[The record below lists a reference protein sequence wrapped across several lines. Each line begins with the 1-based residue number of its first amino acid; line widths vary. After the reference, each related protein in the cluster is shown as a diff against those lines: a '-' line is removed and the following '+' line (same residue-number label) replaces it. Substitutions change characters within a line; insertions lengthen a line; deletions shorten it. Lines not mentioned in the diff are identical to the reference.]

1 MTDPTPKPPRRLPT
15 PRKKRAVEAV
25 PPETAVETPAKTER
39 RRRTR
44 LQAIGFFGGFALM
57 GLIALT
63 LILVF
68 GGRIYL
74 VSGPGRELVTSFVA
88 GKKISRYGRINVEGL
103 QGDLFDDF
111 TLSRVT
117 ITDEKGVWLEARD
130 VRVDWSYW
138 PLLARRFHATDIT
151 AKSIRLLRRP
161 ELDPPDGKPP
171 KPMPISVDI
180 DKFAADIE
188 LLEGFSQEYGRWR
201 LTGDALVPRS
211 GDKVANVAA
220 YSLNRPGDF
229 LQAAATIGS
238 RPEDLRLNLRASEAQ
253 GGPLAGSLG
262 YSPDQPFFASAL
274 VNGDIVNATVRT
286 GDFTPLTVRGRYGP
300 EGSRISGYFD
310 FSGSDLLEPF
320 VQRIGR
326 TARFGFASVPDATD
340 AGVQGMAWRLTSEN
354 LQSSARGL
362 IRLNDRSAPDG
373 VALTVSTGSLTRL
386 VGATSGGAA
395 TYTGVFTGDA
405 ARWSLDGDLRL
416 ADADL
421 ASYAARTITGPLDIS
436 ADKGRIGL
444 KGDLAVGGGHSQ
456 GVVGA
461 LLGATPRLSFEAS
474 RLTDGAILLQKVD
487 VRGQALTVTGS
498 GGRGLTGG
506 LGFRGRA
513 DITDVSRIRSGARGT
528 FGGPIQASSAR
539 GGAPWVLTFDGR
551 GGRLTTGMDELD
563 RLLGPTPRLQLT
575 GNLDGSRIAVEQG
588 VLTGAAGTASAR
600 GLIEPQGRLR
610 LALDWNAQGPFGVG
624 PVAIDGAMTGDG
636 ALTGTLAQ
644 PRVDLT
650 AAFGR
655 IAAGPLTLTNA
666 DLVLSFRKGPDAS
679 DGRIVMTAGSNY
691 GPARAEGNFFLGGDR
706 IRLTDVDLNA
716 GGVTAQ
722 GAVALASNRP
732 SSADLTFTA
741 RPGAFLA
748 SGTAD
753 GRIRLTEGAGDET
766 AILDVSGSNVRLA
779 GSTYLIRSLELDG
792 RGTLNRLPFTL
803 KADVGGGTPVSFDG
817 SGVYSRQGEAQSVTL
832 NGAGRVRDVAFTTRN
847 PAVVALAGDG
857 RVARVDLS
865 VGGGI
870 LLGELRQDSEAV
882 VVQADLT
889 SVELGS
895 IAPDLRG
902 RVTGRISLRGSG
914 DDLSGSA
921 NVNLVQLRSVDAPRG
936 LSVDGAVTATLVND
950 TLRIQANAA
959 GTDAVRATADITLPV
974 ESSAAPLRLAIARTR
989 PMSGEVMV
997 RGQIQPIW
1005 DVFFGGER
1013 TLAGQV
1019 DGRALLNGTL
1029 AAPLITGRLNLQN
1042 GRFRDNGI
1050 GLTLDGVTLASR
1062 FDDTTALVQTFTA
1075 TDGAGGTVSGDGR
1088 IGLKEGSGSN
1098 FELNLTRFKIIDN
1111 EIAEGRAS
1119 GPLTVVR
1126 AADGKITLAGEITI
1140 DEARIEANPP
1150 GSSGIVG
1157 MDVVEINRP
1166 GGDPVEADDGPSRGP
1181 QVGMDIRLRSQGG
1194 NVRVA
1199 GRGLNVLLSVN
1210 ARVRGTVSQP
1220 VLTGGAAVVR
1230 GDYEFAGKRFVFDDR
1245 GSVSLSTDPSR
1256 IRLNLSAVR
1265 EDPALTATIR
1275 VTGTAA
1281 RPEILLTSAPALPQD
1296 EILSQVLF
1304 GRSAS
1309 QLSPFEAAQL
1319 AAGVASL
1326 AGGGGFD
1333 VIGNLRELA
1342 GLDRLSFGGEA
1353 SALTVAG
1360 GRYITDDV
1368 YLEII
1373 GGGEGGAA
1381 VNVEWQVR
1389 RNLAISSEFGGQGD
1403 ATLSIRWRRQ
1413 SRVPGTG
1420 AQDRRPNSSEDA
1432 D

>member
-1 MTDPTPKPPRRLPT
+1 MTELVPDTP
-15 PRKKRAVEAV
+15 EA
-25 PPETAVETPAKTER
+25 PETPAKAEK

-44 LQAIGFFGGFALM
+44 IQAIAFFGGFALM
-57 GLIALT
+57 GLLALT
-63 LILVF
+63 LILAF
-68 GGRIYL
+68 GGRMYL
-74 VSGPGRELVTSFVA
+74 VSGPGRDLVTSFVA

-111 TLSRVT
+111 TLARVT

-138 PLLARRFHATDIT
+138 PLVTRRFHASDIT
-151 AKSIRLLRRP
+151 ARSIRLIRRP

-171 KPMPISVDI
+171 RPMPISIDI
-180 DKFAADIE
+180 DRFTADVE

-201 LTGDALVPRS
+201 LTGDARVPRT
-211 GDKVANVAA
+211 GDKTATVSA

-229 LQAAATIGS
+229 LRVAATVGA
-238 RPEDLRLNLRASEAQ
+238 RPENLRLNLRASEAQ

-286 GDFTPLTVRGRYGP
+286 GDFTPLTIRGRYGP

-310 FSGSDLLEPF
+310 FSGSDLLAPF
-320 VQRIGR
+320 VERIGR
-326 TARFGFASVPDATD
+326 TARFGFAAIPDATREN
-340 AGVQGMAWRLTSEN
+340 VQGMAWRLTSEN
-354 LQSSARGL
+354 LQSSAQGMIHL
-362 IRLNDRSAPDG
+362 DGRSAPDG
-373 VALTVSTGSLTRL
+373 VALTVSTGSVTRL
-386 VGATSGGAA
+386 VGTTSGGAA
-395 TYTGVFTGDA
+395 TWSGVFTGDA
-405 ARWSLDGDLRL
+405 ERWVLNGDVRL
-416 ADADL
+416 ANASL
-421 ASYAARTITGPLDIS
+421 ASYAAQAIAGPLDIS
-436 ADKGRIGL
+436 ADNGRIGL
-444 KGDLAVGGGHSQ
+444 TGDLAVAGGRSEGI
-456 GVVGA
+456 VGA
-461 LLGATPRLSFEAS
+461 LLGAAPRLSFEAS
-474 RLTDGAILLQKVD
+474 RLADGAILLQKVD

-506 LGFRGRA
+506 LGFQGRA
-513 DITDVSRIRSGARGT
+513 DVTDVSRIRTGARGT
-528 FGGPIQASSAR
+528 FGGPIQATSAR
-539 GGAPWVLTFDGR
+539 SGAPWVLTFDGR
-551 GGRLTTGMDELD
+551 GGRLATGMAELD
-563 RLLGPTPRLQLT
+563 RLLGATPRLQLA
-575 GNLDGSRIAVEQG
+575 GSLDDGRIAVERG
-588 VLTGAAGTASAR
+588 LLTGAAGTASAR

-610 LALDWNAQGPFGVG
+610 LALNWNARGPFGVG
-624 PVAIDGAMTGDG
+624 PLAIDGAMTGAG

-650 AAFGR
+650 AAFGS
-655 IAAGPLTLTNA
+655 IAAGPLTLTHA
-666 DLVLSFRKGPDAS
+666 DLILSFRKGADAS
-679 DGRIVMTAGSNY
+679 DGNIIMTAGSNY
-691 GPARAEGNFFLGGDR
+691 GPARAAGNFFLGGNR
-706 IRLTDVDLNA
+706 IRLTEVDLNA
-716 GGVTAQ
+716 GGITAQ
-722 GAVALASNRP
+722 GSVALANNTP

-748 SGTAD
+748 SGRAD
-753 GRIRLTEGAGDET
+753 GRIRLSEGAGGET
-766 AILDVSGSNVRLA
+766 AILDVAGSNVRLA
-779 GSTYLIRSLELDG
+779 GSTYVIRTFELDG
-792 RGTLNRLPFTL
+792 RGTLERLPFTL
-803 KADVGGGTPVSFDG
+803 KADVGGDTPVSFDG
-817 SGVYSRQGEAQSVTL
+817 TGVYSRRGEAQSITL
-832 NGAGRVRDVAFTTRN
+832 SGGGKVREIAFSTRS
-847 PAVVALAGDG
+847 PAVIALAGDG
-857 RVARVDLS
+857 RVARLDLS
-865 VGGGI
+865 VGGGV
-870 LLGELRQDSEAV
+870 LMGEIRQDSDAV
-882 VVQADLT
+882 VIQADLT

-902 RVTGRISLRGSG
+902 RVTGRVSLRGAG

-921 NVNLVQLRSVDAPRG
+921 NVNLAQLRSVDAPRG
-936 LSVDGAVTATLVND
+936 LSVDGSINATLVND
-950 TLRIQANAA
+950 ALRIQASAA

-974 ESSAAPLRLAIARTR
+974 EASAAPLRLAIVRTR
-989 PMSGEVMV
+989 SMSGEVEV
-997 RGQIQPIW
+997 HGQIQPIW

-1019 DGRALLNGTL
+1019 DGNATLGGTL
-1029 AAPLITGRLNLQN
+1029 AAPLINGRLNLRD
-1042 GRFRDNGI
+1042 GRFRDNGV
-1050 GLTLDGVTLASR
+1050 GLTLDDVTLASR
-1062 FDDTTALVQTFTA
+1062 FDDATALIQTFTA
-1075 TDGAGGTVSGDGR
+1075 TDGSGGTVSGGGR
-1088 IGLKEGSGSN
+1088 IGLREGSGSN
-1098 FELNLTRFKIIDN
+1098 FELALTRFRIIDN
-1111 EIAEGRAS
+1111 DIAEARAS

-1126 AADGKITLAGEITI
+1126 AADGNIQLAGAIGI

-1150 GSSGIVG
+1150 GSNGIVG

-1166 GGDPVEADDGPSRGP
+1166 GGDPVETDDDGPSRGP
-1181 QVGMDIRLRSQGG
+1181 QIGLDIRLRSRGDVQ
-1194 NVRVA
+1194 VA
-1199 GRGLNVLLSVN
+1199 GRGLNVLLNVD
-1210 ARVRGTVSQP
+1210 ARVRGTVAQP
-1220 VLTGGAAVVR
+1220 VLSGNATIVR

-1245 GSVSLSTDPSR
+1245 GSIALSTDPAR

-1281 RPEILLTSAPALPQD
+1281 RPEILLTSTPALPQD

-1360 GRYITDDV
+1360 GRYITDNV

-1389 RNLAISSEFGGQGD
+1389 RNIAISSQFGGQGD

-1420 AQDRRPNSSEDA
+1420 AQDRRPNSSA
-1432 D
+1432 DPD